1 MESPGGGFGGAR
13 RDDQTL
19 WYRGCVA
26 FHAGHRYGLALTAAL
41 LCLAQGCVTDEWHVP
56 ADACARCDA
65 DEAAVGDASDAAAPD
80 AGEPASCAGQ
90 PLRALAVGHG
100 HYACALRCDGSV
112 WCWGAND
119 HGQLGDGTTVARST
133 PVQVRGLGGPA
144 TAIGAGYQHACA
156 VVRGEARCWGQN
168 LYGNLG
174 DGTREPRL
182 EPATVPGL
190 DGAVVAV
197 AGGGHHTCVILEG
210 GAMRCWGF
218 NMFGGVGDG
227 TNVDRTTPR
236 VVAALRDSVDAM
248 ALGQFSTCART
259 LAGELRCWGLNAF
272 GVLGDGTI
280 SNRNTPLSLVLSE
293 PVLAVALLANHI
305 CATLESGAVW
315 CWGYNIDGAVGDHS
329 TVTRLRPVAV
339 RGLEASAVSVTVGGR
354 HACVATEDGAVH
366 CWGGNERGQLGDG
379 STTRRLSPVEVA
391 NLGGPAAIVGASEAA
406 TCAALRDGLVRC
418 WGANE
423 SGQLGNGSTVD
434 AVTPV
439 TVRLPP

>member
-1 MESPGGGFGGAR
+1 M
-13 RDDQTL
+13 
-19 WYRGCVA
+19 
-26 FHAGHRYGLALTAAL
+26 LTAAL
-41 LCLAQGCVTDEWHVP
+41 LCLASGCVTDDWRVI
-56 ADACARCDA
+56 ADWRVTA
-65 DEAAVGDASDAAAPD
+65 DAAVGDASDAAALD
-80 AGEPASCAGQ
+80 GGETASCAGQ

-119 HGQLGDGTTVARST
+119 HGQLGDGTTAARAT

-144 TAIGAGYQHACA
+144 TAIGAGYNHACA

-168 LYGNLG
+168 VYGQLG
-174 DGTREPRL
+174 DGTREDRV

-190 DGAVVAV
+190 GGVVAV
-197 AGGGHHTCVILEG
+197 AGGGLHTCAIVEG

-227 TNVDRTTPR
+227 TNVDRNTPR
-236 VVAALRDSVDAM
+236 IVAALRDSVDAM
-248 ALGQFSTCART
+248 ALGQYSTCART

-280 SNRNTPLSLVLSE
+280 SNRNTPLSLVLSG
-293 PVLAVALLANHI
+293 PVREVALLANHV
-305 CATLESGAVW
+305 CATLESGAAW
-315 CWGYNIDGAVGDHS
+315 CWGYNIDGALGDRS
-329 TVTRLRPVAV
+329 TATRLRPVAV

-354 HACVATEDGAVH
+354 HSCVATEDGAVR

-379 STTRRLSPVEVA
+379 STTQRLSPVEVVD
-391 NLGGPAAIVGASEAA
+391 LGGPAAIVGASDSS

-439 TVRLPP
+439 TVRLPR

>member
-1 MESPGGGFGGAR
+1 MVR
-13 RDDQTL
+13 RRVGLRT
-19 WYRGCVA
+19 
-26 FHAGHRYGLALTAAL
+26 GHPHGVLLTAAL
-41 LCLAQGCVTDEWHVP
+41 LCLASGCVTDDWRVA

-90 PLRALAVGHG
+90 PLRALAVSHG

-119 HGQLGDGTTVARST
+119 HGQLGDGTTAARAT

-144 TAIGAGYQHACA
+144 TAIGAGYNHACA
-156 VVRGEARCWGQN
+156 VVRGEALCWGDN
-168 LYGNLG
+168 VYGQLG
-174 DGTREPRL
+174 DGTRENRV

-190 DGAVVAV
+190 GGVVAV
-197 AGGGHHTCVILEG
+197 AGGGVHTCAIVEG
-210 GAMRCWGF
+210 GAMRCWGH

-227 TNVDRTTPR
+227 TNFDRPTPR
-236 VVAALRDSVDAM
+236 IVAALRDSVDAM
-248 ALGQFSTCART
+248 ALGQYSTCART

-280 SNRNTPLSLVLSE
+280 SNRNTPLSLVLSG
-293 PVLAVALLANHI
+293 PVRAFALLGNHV

-315 CWGYNIDGAVGDHS
+315 CWGYNIDGALGDRS
-329 TVTRLRPVAV
+329 TATRLRPVAV
-339 RGLEASAVSVTVGGR
+339 RGLEASAVSVTVSGR
-354 HACVATEDGAVH
+354 HSCAAAEDGAVR

-379 STTRRLSPVEVA
+379 STTQRLSPVEVVD
-391 NLGGPAAIVGASEAA
+391 LGGPAAIVGASEAS

-439 TVRLPP
+439 TVRLPR

>member
-1 MESPGGGFGGAR
+1 MALHADR
-13 RDDQTL
+13 R
-19 WYRGCVA
+19 
-26 FHAGHRYGLALTAAL
+26 HGLALTTAL
-41 LCLAQGCVTDEWHVP
+41 LCAALGCVTDEWHVP

-65 DEAAVGDASDAAAPD
+65 DEAAVADASDAAAPD

-90 PLRALAVGHG
+90 PLRALAVSHG
-100 HYACALRCDGSV
+100 HFACALRCDGSV
-112 WCWGAND
+112 WCWGANE
-119 HGQLGDGTTVARST
+119 HGQLGDGTTATRST

-168 LYGNLG
+168 LYGELG
-174 DGTREPRL
+174 DGTHEQRVG
-182 EPATVPGL
+182 PATVPGL

-197 AGGGHHTCVILEG
+197 AGGEHHTCAIVEG

-227 TNVDRTTPR
+227 TNVERTTPR

-259 LAGELRCWGLNAF
+259 LQGELRCWGLNAF

-280 SNRNTPLSLVLSE
+280 SNRNTPLPLVLSE
-293 PVLAVALLANHI
+293 PVRALALLANHI

-315 CWGYNIDGAVGDHS
+315 CWGYNIDGALGDGS

-339 RGLEASAVSVTVGGR
+339 RGLEGSAVSLTVGGR
-354 HACVATEDGAVH
+354 HSCVATGDGAVR

-379 STTRRLSPVEVA
+379 SITRRLSPTQVVD
-391 NLGGPAAIVGASEAA
+391 LGGPAAVVGASEAS

-423 SGQLGNGSTVD
+423 SGQLGDGSTVD